1 MPSRY
6 KTSKHDKTRKERK
19 ASYIR
24 AKNLMK
30 KYPECVIAD
39 GKAYCNHVWEPKYP
53 WVWVDFRF
61 FHTKLKRYFACA
73 MITAEYRASGYAEDE
88 AWEIAREKYPYEEHR
103 LSLRGVDKWRSERS
117 ENDEL
122 RYNMFKEKIKELSA
136 NTYRI
141 TPRILNKDY
150 GPLVVGV
157 WATVNRPFIDEAYI
171 SDFID
176 FFRSLGEPTK
186 PGIVWEGMEI
196 EVIPANIYKND
207 RSSST

>member
-24 AKNLMK
+24 AKNLIK
-30 KYPECVIAD
+30 KWPECVIAD
-39 GKAYCNHVWEPKYP
+39 GKAYCNHAWDPAYP

-73 MITAEYRASGYAEDE
+73 MTTAEYTASGYAEDE
-88 AWEIAREKYPYEEHR
+88 AWEIAREKYPYEEFR
-103 LSLRGVDKWRSERS
+103 RSLRGIDSWRSERS
-117 ENDEL
+117 ENDDQRFEIYKAKSVEL
-122 RYNMFKEKIKELSA
+122 GL
-136 NTYRI
+136 NTYKV
-141 TPRILNKDY
+141 TPKIEIKDY
-150 GPLVVGV
+150 GKLVVGV
-157 WATVNRPFIDEAYI
+157 WATVNRPYIDEAYI
-171 SDFID
+171 ADFID
-176 FFRSLGEPTK
+176 FFRSLGEPMK
-186 PGIVWEGMEI
+186 PGIAWEGIEI